1 MVTYASNELIASSEL
16 VKKFGSYLSQLKE
29 SSTSKLA
36 ILRNNK
42 VEAVLVS
49 KDEYEKMVEALK
61 KVQGAEILLSIQKGL
76 DDVKQGRVSPI
87 ESLWDELDEQERINI
102 LKTYMDNQ

>member
-16 VKKFGSYLSQLKE
+16 VKKFGSYLSQVKE
-29 SSTSKLA
+29 NSITKLA

-49 KDEYEKMVEALK
+49 KEEYEKMAESLK
-61 KVQGAEILLSIQKGL
+61 KVQGAEILLSITQGL
-76 DDVKQGRVSPI
+76 EDVRQGRVQPI
-87 ESLWDELDEQERINI
+87 ESLWDELD
-102 LKTYMDNQ
+102 D

>member
-16 VKKFGSYLSQLKE
+16 VKKFGSYLSQVKE
-29 SSTSKLA
+29 NSITKLA

-42 VEAVLVS
+42 IEAILVS

-61 KVQGAEILLSIQKGL
+61 KVYGAEILLSIQRGL
-76 DDVKQGRVSPI
+76 EDVKQGKVSPI
-87 ESLWDELDEQERINI
+87 ESLWDKLD
-102 LKTYMDNQ
+102 D

>member
-16 VKKFGSYLSQLKE
+16 VKKFGSYLSQVKE
-29 SSTSKLA
+29 NSITKLA

-61 KVQGAEILLSIQKGL
+61 KVQSAEILLSIQQGIA
-76 DDVKQGRVSPI
+76 DVELGKVSPI
-87 ESLWDELDEQERINI
+87 ESLWDELD
-102 LKTYMDNQ
+102 D

>member
-1 MVTYASNELIASSEL
+1 MNSSPPRSWS
-16 VKKFGSYLSQLKE
+16 KKFGSYLSQLKE

-61 KVQGAEILLSIQKGL
+61 KVQGAEILFSIQKGL
-76 DDVKQGRVSPI
+76 DDVKQGRVFPI
-87 ESLWDELDEQERINI
+87 ELLWDELDKQDLINI
-102 LKTYMDNQ
+102 IKANIDKE

>member
-1 MVTYASNELIASSEL
+1 MVTYASDELIASSEL
-16 VKKFGSYLSQLKE
+16 VKKFGSYLSQVKE
-29 SSTSKLA
+29 NSIAKLA

-61 KVQGAEILLSIQKGL
+61 KVQSAEILLSIQQGIA
-76 DDVKQGRVSPI
+76 DVKLGKVSPI
-87 ESLWDELDEQERINI
+87 ESLWDELD
-102 LKTYMDNQ
+102 D

>member
-1 MVTYASNELIASSEL
+1 MITYTSNELIASSEL

-29 SSTSKLA
+29 HSISKLA

-49 KDEYEKMVEALK
+49 KEEYEKMAEALK
-61 KVQGAEILLSIQKGL
+61 KVQRDELRESITQGL
-76 DDVKQGRVSPI
+76 QDVKQGNIKPI
-87 ESLWDELDEQERINI
+87 ETLWDG
-102 LKTYMDNQ
+102 LKTSNQF

>member
-16 VKKFGSYLSQLKE
+16 VKKFGSYLSQVKE
-29 SSTSKLA
+29 NSITKLA

-49 KDEYEKMVEALK
+49 KEEYEKMAEALK
-61 KVQGAEILLSIQKGL
+61 KVQGAEILLSITQGL
-76 DDVKQGRVSPI
+76 EDVRQGRVQPV
-87 ESLWDELDEQERINI
+87 ESLWDELD
-102 LKTYMDNQ
+102 D